1 VEAAPAPA
9 LSTSCGLCGVT
20 LGAMA
25 NGAVV
30 GGTTSGQ
37 EFCLKWNNHRT
48 TIISVMDTLLEEESL
63 VDVTLSADGQ
73 FIRAHRVILS
83 ACSPYFRQLFKSS
96 FLNDKHPV
104 IIMKDVDFDNLKSL
118 VEYMYKGEANVPQQ
132 MLPSFIQTAESLQIR
147 GLAEGASKQKLEQVA
162 ELNSMS
168 PHMNLPNVPV
178 TPQTNV
184 PPFPPKSESKKGG
197 APIPDSIL
205 AARLKTMVDNPPMHM
220 LDFQE
225 QLALAARQAGHPLG
239 VPPPMKENKKRRKMD
254 QQQQSSQPNT
264 SSPVKPDSNGH
275 KEISVKKDLMS
286 KNARLSPKIS
296 QNIMAPSVSSMVS
309 NLSLTNNNDES
320 DSDVLKIDEDGDR
333 KETSEKDYEIAEVDN
348 GYGGMDDSE
357 EEITMDNHEKQ
368 MQRSGVGFINPWTG
382 EEMPGLAQVSHD
394 VDDEDSLQGGEGP
407 FFPSLMDQSAL
418 SRSDITDEKPAMD
431 APNKYACGRCGRSYL
446 HQATLVRHQR
456 YECGISA
463 SYPCQLCGRKF
474 KRRDVLKGH
483 MEKCMNKSVASP
495 INPSSAS
502 PMGSTSH
509 LTMSI
514 PSIPTI
520 SAISSLAMTTLPY
533 GGP

>member
-1 VEAAPAPA
+1 
-9 LSTSCGLCGVT
+9 
-20 LGAMA
+20 
-25 NGAVV
+25 
-30 GGTTSGQ
+30 
-37 EFCLKWNNHRT
+37 
-48 TIISVMDTLLEEESL
+48 
-63 VDVTLSADGQ
+63 
-73 FIRAHRVILS
+73 
-83 ACSPYFRQLFKSS
+83 
-96 FLNDKHPV
+96 
-104 IIMKDVDFDNLKSL
+104 
-118 VEYMYKGEANVPQQ
+118 
-132 MLPSFIQTAESLQIR
+132 
-147 GLAEGASKQKLEQVA
+147 
-162 ELNSMS
+162 
-168 PHMNLPNVPV
+168 
-178 TPQTNV
+178 
-184 PPFPPKSESKKGG
+184 
-197 APIPDSIL
+197 
-205 AARLKTMVDNPPMHM
+205 
-220 LDFQE
+220 
-225 QLALAARQAGHPLG
+225 
-239 VPPPMKENKKRRKMD
+239 
-254 QQQQSSQPNT
+254 
-264 SSPVKPDSNGH
+264 
-275 KEISVKKDLMS
+275 
-286 KNARLSPKIS
+286 
-296 QNIMAPSVSSMVS
+296 MVS

-357 EEITMDNHEKQ
+357 EEITMDNQEKQ

-502 PMGSTSH
+502 PMGS
-509 LTMSI
+509 M
-514 PSIPTI
+514 PSI
-520 SAISSLAMTTLPY
+520 AGISSLASAMAMNPLPH
-533 GGP
+533 PH

>member
-1 VEAAPAPA
+1 
-9 LSTSCGLCGVT
+9 
-20 LGAMA
+20 MA

-30 GGTTSGQ
+30 GGTASGQ

-382 EEMPGLAQVSHD
+382 EEMAPGLAQVSHD

-431 APNKYACGRCGRSYL
+431 TPNKYACGRCGRSYL

>member
-1 VEAAPAPA
+1 
-9 LSTSCGLCGVT
+9 
-20 LGAMA
+20 
-25 NGAVV
+25 
-30 GGTTSGQ
+30 
-37 EFCLKWNNHRT
+37 
-48 TIISVMDTLLEEESL
+48 MDTLLEEESL

-83 ACSPYFRQLFKSS
+83 ACSPYFRQRFKSS

-168 PHMNLPNVPV
+168 PHLNLPNIPA
-178 TPQTNV
+178 TPQTNL

-197 APIPDSIL
+197 GDASIL

-254 QQQQSSQPNT
+254 QQQQPPSSQPNT

-333 KETSEKDYEIAEVDN
+333 KETSEKDFEIAEVDN

-357 EEITMDNHEKQ
+357 EEITMD
-368 MQRSGVGFINPWTG
+368 W
-382 EEMPGLAQVSHD
+382 
-394 VDDEDSLQGGEGP
+394 
-407 FFPSLMDQSAL
+407 
-418 SRSDITDEKPAMD
+418 
-431 APNKYACGRCGRSYL
+431 
-446 HQATLVRHQR
+446 
-456 YECGISA
+456 
-463 SYPCQLCGRKF
+463 
-474 KRRDVLKGH
+474 RRDAGAGTGH
-483 MEKCMNKSVASP
+483 P
-495 INPSSAS
+495 RR
-502 PMGSTSH
+502 GQRRG
-509 LTMSI
+509 L
-514 PSIPTI
+514 
-520 SAISSLAMTTLPY
+520 LARRRRPLLPL
-533 GGP
+533 